1 MKPAAALLA
10 LALGL
15 CLAAPL
21 ASAMEVAEAYAS
33 IPHRRTPYDPATSP
47 SAANQKASL
56 ARLFGL
62 TDRGVVLRVQGMK
75 AHAARDEATLKR
87 VVNQY
92 DALIADLKREG
103 LAPEVEPARPLIIE
117 ALRLQQRHFGS
128 RPAGGLVF
136 VRNEIASI
144 PDVRQSSGK
153 LHRAYSELLRAFQ
166 SETPRN
172 RTSFFDHLCA
182 LDFL

>member
-1 MKPAAALLA
+1 MKPAAAL

-21 ASAMEVAEAYAS
+21 ASAMEVAEAYAA
-33 IPHRRTPYDPATSP
+33 IPHRHTPYDPATSP

-75 AHAARDEATLKR
+75 AHAAGDEATLKR

-103 LAPEVEPARPLIIE
+103 LSTEIEPARTLIVE
-117 ALRLQQRHFGS
+117 ALRLQQRHFVS

-136 VRNEIASI
+136 VRSEIAGI

-153 LHRAYSELLRAFQ
+153 LHKAYGELKRAFPG
-166 SETPRN
+166 ETPRN